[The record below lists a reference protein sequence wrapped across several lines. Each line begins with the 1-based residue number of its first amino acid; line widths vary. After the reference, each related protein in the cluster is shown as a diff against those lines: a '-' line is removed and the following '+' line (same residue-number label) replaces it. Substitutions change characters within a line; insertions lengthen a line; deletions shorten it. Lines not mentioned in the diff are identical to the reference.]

1 MNNIYFDN
9 AATTQIDQS
18 VIDLMN
24 SIMSNQYGNPNST
37 HSFGRSSR
45 TLIEKQENQLQKNLM
60 FYLPKYF
67 SRHVEQ
73 SLII

>member
-24 SIMSNQYGNPNST
+24 SIMSNHYGNPNST

-45 TLIEKQENQLQKNLM
+45 TLIEKARKSIAPIAGSARE
-60 FYLPKYF
+60 
-67 SRHVEQ
+67 RC
-73 SLII
+73 LIWMSWVA